1 MDRHQPLLLIDSH
14 QEDPTST
21 VANAIFG
28 ESSWYPDTPTEQ
40 GNPFCLV
47 NEIKRKPARLISHI
61 HRIYQC
67 YREHLDEPLFAALVD
82 LLIVL
87 NHRGKAI
94 SRRMVLGSKKSLNAE
109 QLAELS
115 TVLTDPDA
123 DVFLLAGNRYSIFS
137 KGLEGAVTLVQKTAD
152 TLDSHYDPLQ
162 LAADAVEYCQLNE
175 AMTIL
180 ENAIREQPAQ
190 LSWQEA
196 LLELYRSAGE
206 RSRFDDMAVELA
218 DEGVMLPESWRELK
232 EYFERTP
239 KSNCSINEK
248 ML

>member
-1 MDRHQPLLLIDSH
+1 MNRHRPLLLIDSH
-14 QEDPTST
+14 QEDYTSAA
-21 VANAIFG
+21 ANVIFCSDVFG
-28 ESSWYPDTPTEQ
+28 EPLWHPDIQTEQ
-40 GNPFCLV
+40 RNPFCLV

-67 YREHLDEPLFAALVD
+67 YREQLDEPLFAALVD

-87 NHRGKAI
+87 NHRGKAV
-94 SRRMVLGSKKSLNAE
+94 SRRMVLGSKKSLKAE
-109 QLAELS
+109 QLAALS

-123 DVFLLAGNRYSIFS
+123 NVSLLAGNRYSIFS
-137 KGLEGAVTLVQKTAD
+137 KGLEGTVTLVQKTTD

-175 AMTIL
+175 AMAIL
-180 ENAIREQPAQ
+180 ENAIREQPDQ
-190 LSWQEA
+190 LSWLEA

-218 DEGVMLPESWRELK
+218 GKGVTLPESWRELK
-232 EYFERTP
+232 EYFEGHPNQNVR
-239 KSNCSINEK
+239 
-248 ML
+248 